1 MSLLDLTKNINKR
14 NLFDMKG
21 IKTILRNFWLVIKS
35 WVESNF
41 VTKAEID
48 SIINK
53 KVEEKLKATLDAEYV
68 SETGTIKLSVDSFA
82 YDDSTGYIRFVK
94 KNTEGGK

>member
-1 MSLLDLTKNINKR
+1 MT
-14 NLFDMKG
+14 G

-41 VTKAEID
+41 ATKEEID

-53 KVEEKLKATLDAEYV
+53 KIEEKIKATLDAEYV
-68 SETGTIKLSVDSFA
+68 SETGTIKLSADSFK
-82 YDDSTGYIRFVK
+82 YNDSTGYIRFNNI
-94 KNTEGGK
+94 NTEGNK